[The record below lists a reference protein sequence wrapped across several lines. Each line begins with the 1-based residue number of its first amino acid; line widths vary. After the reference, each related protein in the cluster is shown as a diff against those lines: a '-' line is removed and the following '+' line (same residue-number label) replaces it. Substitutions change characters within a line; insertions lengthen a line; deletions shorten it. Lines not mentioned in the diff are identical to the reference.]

1 MKKTRGNI
9 LICTIIYLIIFI
21 LLKKILNEFNLE
33 YMQWIKYF
41 SIIIIT
47 IGTIIGTIQILK
59 KKKIILVILLIFETV
74 IITFIVGILLL
85 ALVLNPEEVV
95 YKNGKKMVK
104 ETRSVLLSN
113 WINYYD
119 YKNIFVRGK
128 NKRIHESYNNSL
140 NEYLDTIYFD
150 EKGNRILNDDEKKKT
165 NTEELKNNIV
175 EEDIK
180 QSETIKIND
189 TIYEKIV
196 DKNTIIRILYKG
208 SILAQRSAI
217 SIEKTI
223 DGGKTWNN
231 QIKDYDGFMQ
241 IHNGAQF
248 IFLDEMIGFINDP
261 GLAGTNG
268 ENRNLLVTT
277 DGGKTFK
284 KANIIHPD
292 NIIEESLLVDS
303 VPYIEKGIL
312 KLDVYT
318 INYNKNPIKT
328 YYKFYSQDNGLNW
341 EYSI

>member
-165 NTEELKNNIV
+165 NTEELKNNVV
-175 EEDIK
+175 EEDTK

-223 DGGKTWNN
+223 
-231 QIKDYDGFMQ
+231 
-241 IHNGAQF
+241 
-248 IFLDEMIGFINDP
+248 
-261 GLAGTNG
+261 
-268 ENRNLLVTT
+268 

>member
-175 EEDIK
+175 EEDTK

-223 DGGKTWNN
+223 
-231 QIKDYDGFMQ
+231 
-241 IHNGAQF
+241 
-248 IFLDEMIGFINDP
+248 
-261 GLAGTNG
+261 
-268 ENRNLLVTT
+268 